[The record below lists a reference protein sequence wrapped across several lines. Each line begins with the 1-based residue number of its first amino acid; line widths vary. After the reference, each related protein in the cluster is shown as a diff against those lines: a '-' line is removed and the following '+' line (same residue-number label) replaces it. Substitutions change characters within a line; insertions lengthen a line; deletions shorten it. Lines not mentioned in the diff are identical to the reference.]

1 VARGKAIR
9 NLDMLPEQFVAF
21 FVFAVAAAVT
31 PGPSNVLV
39 MATGAQVGIVRGTA
53 CLAGV
58 VAGMALLMSA
68 AMLGLGGVI
77 QVYPMLLNVMRWGG
91 SAFLLWLAWKVA
103 FAPPMNRN
111 VAADPVGFWRALAFQ
126 WVNPKS
132 WIVSVSAAAAFA
144 GEAAGWSAIGQ
155 ALAFGTTFAL
165 AATPSCA
172 VWLVAG
178 AAVHRWLV
186 NERASRIFNVTMG
199 GLLAASVLL
208 IVR

>member
-1 VARGKAIR
+1 
-9 NLDMLPEQFVAF
+9 MLAMLQEQFTAF
-21 FVFAVAAAVT
+21 FVFAVVAAVT

-39 MATGAQVGIVRGTA
+39 MATGARVGVVRGMA

-58 VAGMALLMSA
+58 VAGMTLLMSA
-68 AMLGLGGVI
+68 AMLGLGGAM
-77 QVYPMLLNVMRWGG
+77 QAYPQLLTAMRWCG

-103 FAPPMNRN
+103 AAPPMDRN
-111 VAADPVGFWRALAFQ
+111 IAADPVGFWRALAFQ

-132 WIVSVSAAAAFA
+132 WIVSASAAAAFA
-144 GEAAGWSAIGQ
+144 GDAGGSTSTAIGK
-155 ALAFGTTFAL
+155 AVAFGVTFAL

-172 VWLVAG
+172 LWLVAG

-186 NERASRIFNVTMG
+186 IERISRAFNITMG
-199 GLLAASVLL
+199 VLLAMAVLL

>member
-1 VARGKAIR
+1 VGRDERIC
-9 NLDMLPEQFVAF
+9 NLDMPQDQFIAF
-21 FVFAVAAAVT
+21 FVFAVVAAIT

-39 MATGAQVGIVRGTA
+39 MATGARVGIARGMA

-68 AMLGLGGVI
+68 AMLGLGGVV
-77 QVYPMLLNVMRWGG
+77 QVYPQLLTAVRWSG

-103 FAPPMNRN
+103 VAPPMDRN
-111 VAADPVGFWRALAFQ
+111 IAADPVGFWRALAFQ
-126 WVNPKS
+126 WVNPKA
-132 WIVSVSAAAAFA
+132 WIVSASAAGAFA
-144 GEAAGWSAIGQ
+144 GDAADWNAIGK
-155 ALAFGTTFAL
+155 AVAFGATFAL

-178 AAVHRWLV
+178 AAVHRWLA
-186 NERASRIFNVTMG
+186 NERASRAFHITMG
-199 GLLAASVLL
+199 ALLAMSVLL